1 MNKKIKQFSKKKQ
14 KQKKKSQ
21 CYIQILK
28 RNLILIITKNQKNES
43 IGFTI
48 KYNLKE
54 IYKTNLIIT
63 QIDLIS

>member
-14 KQKKKSQ
+14 KQNKKSQ